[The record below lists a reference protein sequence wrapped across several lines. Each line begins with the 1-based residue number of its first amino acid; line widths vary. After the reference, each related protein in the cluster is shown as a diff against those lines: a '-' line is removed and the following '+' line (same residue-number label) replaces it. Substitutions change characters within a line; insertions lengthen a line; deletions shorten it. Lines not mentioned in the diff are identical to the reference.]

1 MSPDEIKKIAD
12 RFHEQG
18 KMIFPEGATED
29 QITQFEKEHQILLPS
44 AYKAWLQY
52 CDGGEF
58 FLPAG
63 VQMYGV
69 AHKPLIDVDGNDK
82 PDDKFIVI
90 GATSWGDPI
99 LCEKAGEKISLF
111 NHEDGVIAE
120 DEVYEDFFLFLGDL
134 YDLLGIGE

>member
-1 MSPDEIKKIAD
+1 MSTDEIKKIAD
-12 RFHEQG
+12 RFYEQG

-29 QITQFEKEHQILLPS
+29 EIAQFEKEHQILLPS

-69 AHKPLIDVDGNDK
+69 AHKPLIDVDDNDK

-90 GATSWGDPI
+90 GVTSWGDPI

-111 NHEDGVIAE
+111 NHEDGFIAE
-120 DEVYEDFFLFLGDL
+120 DEVYEDFFAFLGDL